1 MNITSPLFNSEN
13 SSDIQMLAPA
23 FSESLR
29 GKFKELVAPWLR
41 LAALFFLAA
50 LCASAARAQAKSVR
64 IEVLSTSP
72 ARVRVAGEAQAATKT
87 WAFRNSYAGMIGIGE
102 RIEKLSL
109 TNALGES
116 IAARKTAPGEYEAES
131 PATRFSYEVKVEA
144 PTFTTDSAYIS
155 WLTPERGFLMLG
167 DLLPRSSAQEGG
179 APQSL
184 KVSLA
189 LPSGW
194 SAFSNETKASDGSF
208 VVADADAARF
218 FVGHD
223 LRERVGR
230 AGSVDFSLV
239 AGGDWAFTDEEVAEA
254 AQSIL
259 KEHERTMGGPP
270 SGSRVVLMLS
280 PYPRPLGAERWSAET
295 RGGSVV
301 LLSGRQPSKV
311 AGLALLSTPLTHEL
325 FHLWVPNALTLDG
338 SYDWFYEGFTL
349 YQAMRAGMRLGML
362 TFDDY
367 LRAMGRANDI
377 YLASND
383 RDKWSLVE
391 ASERRWT
398 GTSALIYNKGMLVAF
413 LYDLYLRQ
421 QSGGK
426 RSLDNVYREL
436 FKAYGHT
443 GARREGNSAVIA
455 ALGGEAEMR
464 EFVRR
469 YVESPVTIDLK
480 SGLTPYGL
488 EILPG
493 GVRTHVFVTSALS
506 SRQRDLLRQL
516 GYNEK
521 VERDRRAARP
531 R

>member
-1 MNITSPLFNSEN
+1 VFDSKK
-13 SSDIQMLAPA
+13 SSDIQMLASSFREDFTA
-23 FSESLR
+23 GLR
-29 GKFKELVAPWLR
+29 GSVAPCLR
-41 LAALFFLAA
+41 LAVLFFLVAFGVSTA
-50 LCASAARAQAKSVR
+50 QGQASSVR

-72 ARVRVAGEAQAATKT
+72 ARVRVSGEAQSPAKT
-87 WAFRNSYAGMIGIGE
+87 WAFRNAYAGMIGIGE
-102 RIEKLSL
+102 RVEKLSL
-109 TNALGES
+109 TDARGET
-116 IAARKTAPGEYEAES
+116 IAAKKTAPGEYEAES
-131 PATRFSYEVKVEA
+131 ATARFSYEVKVEA

-167 DLLPRSSAQEGG
+167 DLLPRTVARS

-184 KVSLA
+184 KVSFA

-194 SAFSNETKASDGSF
+194 SVFSNETKGADGNF
-208 VVADADAARF
+208 LVTEPDAARF
-218 FVGHD
+218 FVGRD
-223 LRERVGR
+223 LRERRTR

-239 AGGDWAFTDEEVAEA
+239 AAGDWAFTDEDVAEA

-270 SGSRVVLMLS
+270 AKSSVMLMLS

-325 FHLWVPNALTLDG
+325 FHLWVPNALSLDG

-377 YLASND
+377 YLSSND

-398 GTSALIYNKGMLVAF
+398 GTTALIYNKGMLVAF

-421 QSGGK
+421 QSNGK

-436 FKAYGHT
+436 FKIYGPS

-455 ALGGEAEMR
+455 ALGGDGAEMR

-469 YVESPVTIDLK
+469 YIESPVAIDLK
-480 SGLTPYGL
+480 SGLAPYGL

-493 GVRTHVFVTSALS
+493 GVRTHVSVVNSLN

-516 GYNEK
+516 GYNER